1 MYIRIYLFGKQNK
14 SSLKD
19 LQEKYLIL
27 LSKWN
32 VSIVFL
38 KESKVGE
45 VKDKQKADFETLVK
59 NLDSNY
65 IPVLLDE
72 RGKFPSS
79 VEFSQFLDEKA
90 VNSEKLAFCL
100 GGPFGF
106 REEDKNFF
114 KYKIGLS
121 KMTLTHEMA
130 EIILLE
136 QLYRSFTILNNKK
149 YHY

>member
-1 MYIRIYLFGKQNK
+1 MYIKVYTFGKQSK

-32 VSIVFL
+32 VDLIFL
-38 KESKVGE
+38 KESKIGE
-45 VKDKQKADFETLVK
+45 IKDKQKADFETLKKFIDPNFV
-59 NLDSNY
+59 
-65 IPVLLDE
+65 PVLMDE
-72 RGKFPSS
+72 QGEYLNSHQ
-79 VEFSQFLDEKA
+79 FSDFLEDKA
-90 VNSEKLAFCL
+90 INSEKIAFCL

-106 REEDKNFF
+106 REEDKVFF
-114 KYKIGLS
+114 KKKIGLS

-136 QLYRSFTILNNKK
+136 QLYRSFTIQNNKK